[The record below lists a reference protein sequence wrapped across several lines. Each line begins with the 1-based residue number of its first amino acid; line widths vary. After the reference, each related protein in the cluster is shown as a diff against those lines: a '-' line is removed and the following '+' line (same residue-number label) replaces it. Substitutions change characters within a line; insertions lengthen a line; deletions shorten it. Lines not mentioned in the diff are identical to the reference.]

1 MVFMSAGFLAFSRK
15 FNVNFLYFYEY
26 IYMINLPV
34 LTVYETIVH
43 KLIFGEKL
51 PFLPLAL
58 TSLYCAIGVTYSWVV
73 YYYMFLQYNKI
84 NNHKDKIQ

>member
-1 MVFMSAGFLAFSRK
+1 M
-15 FNVNFLYFYEY
+15 
-26 IYMINLPV
+26 
-34 LTVYETIVH
+34 YETIIH

-73 YYYMFLQYNKI
+73 YYYMFLRYSKI
-84 NNHKDKIQ
+84 NNYKDKIQ